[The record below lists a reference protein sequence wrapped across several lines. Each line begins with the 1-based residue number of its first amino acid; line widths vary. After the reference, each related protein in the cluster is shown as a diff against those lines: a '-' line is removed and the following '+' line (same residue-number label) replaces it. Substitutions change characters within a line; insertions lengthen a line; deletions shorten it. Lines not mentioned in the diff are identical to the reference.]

1 MRSLKTYRQTF
12 ENFVSL
18 IVERIYLDTSVFGGY
33 FEPEFELWT
42 RILFDRISKGEFRV
56 LVSRLTDIELE
67 NAPQQVRDFANSLS
81 EDHVEWIDITT
92 QSVQLADKYI
102 DEKVVGQT
110 SHSDCIHIALA
121 TLNYADVLVSWNFK
135 HIVNH
140 IRIRGYNAVN
150 FKYGHKILD
159 IRSPREIL
167 DYED

>member
-1 MRSLKTYRQTF
+1 
-12 ENFVSL
+12 
-18 IVERIYLDTSVFGGY
+18 
-33 FEPEFELWT
+33 
-42 RILFDRISKGEFRV
+42 LFDRISKGDFKV
-56 LVSRLTDIELE
+56 LVSRLTDIELD
-67 NAPQQVRDFANSLS
+67 NAPQKVKDLANTLPL
-81 EDHVEWIDITT
+81 DYIEWIDINT
-92 QSVQLADKYI
+92 QAVNLANKYI
-102 DEKVVGQT
+102 AEKVVGQT

-167 DYED
+167 EYED

>member
-1 MRSLKTYRQTF
+1 
-12 ENFVSL
+12 
-18 IVERIYLDTSVFGGY
+18 VERIYIDTSVFRGY
-33 FEPEFELWT
+33 FEPEFKLWT
-42 RILFDRISKGEFRV
+42 KILFDRISKGDFKV

-67 NAPQQVRDFANSLS
+67 NAPQKVRDLAASLPT
-81 EDHVEWIDITT
+81 DNAEWLDITT
-92 QSVQLADKYI
+92 QTVQLAGKYI
-102 DEKVVGQT
+102 EEKVVGQT
-110 SHSDCIHIALA
+110 SYSDCIHIAIA

-167 DYED
+167 EYED

>member
-1 MRSLKTYRQTF
+1 M
-12 ENFVSL
+12 
-18 IVERIYLDTSVFGGY
+18 VERIYIDTSVFGGY

-42 RILFDRISKGEFRV
+42 KVLFDRISKGEFKI
-56 LVSRLTDIELE
+56 LISRLTDIELN
-67 NAPQQVRDFANSLS
+67 NAPEKVRNLANSLP
-81 EDHVEWIDITT
+81 ENYVEWLDITT
-92 QSVQLADKYI
+92 ESVQLADKYI

-110 SHSDCIHIALA
+110 SHSDCIHIAIA

-140 IRIRGYNAVN
+140 LRIRGYNAVN

-167 DYED
+167 AYED

>member
-1 MRSLKTYRQTF
+1 M
-12 ENFVSL
+12 
-18 IVERIYLDTSVFGGY
+18 ERIYLDTSIFGGY

-42 RILFDRISKGEFRV
+42 KVLFTRISKGEYKV
-56 LVSRLTDIELE
+56 LVSRLSDIELE
-67 NAPQQVRDFANSLS
+67 NAPQQVRDLANSLPKNN
-81 EDHVEWIDITT
+81 VEWLDITT
-92 QSVQLADKYI
+92 QAVQLGNKYI
-102 DEKVVGQT
+102 DEKVVGHT
-110 SHSDCIHIALA
+110 SLSDCIHIALA

-140 IRIRGYNAVN
+140 LRIRGYNAVN

>member
-1 MRSLKTYRQTF
+1 
-12 ENFVSL
+12 
-18 IVERIYLDTSVFGGY
+18 VERIYLDTSVFGGF

-42 RILFDRISKGEFRV
+42 KILFDRISKGEFKV
-56 LVSRLTDIELE
+56 LFSRLTDIELE
-67 NAPQQVRDFANSLS
+67 NAPLSVRNLASSLDYANVESLEITS
-81 EDHVEWIDITT
+81 EA
-92 QSVQLADKYI
+92 VQLADKYI
-102 DEKVVGQT
+102 AEKVVGQT
-110 SHSDCIHIALA
+110 SHSDCIHIAIA

-167 DYED
+167 EYED

>member
-1 MRSLKTYRQTF
+1 
-12 ENFVSL
+12 
-18 IVERIYLDTSVFGGY
+18 VERIYLDTSVFGGY

-42 RILFDRISKGEFRV
+42 KVLFDRISKREYK
-56 LVSRLTDIELE
+56 LLLSRLTDIELE
-67 NAPQQVRDFANSLS
+67 NAPPQVKDLANSLQQ
-81 EDHVEWIDITT
+81 DVIEWLDITT
-92 QSVQLADKYI
+92 QAVELADKYI

-110 SHSDCIHIALA
+110 SHSDCIHIAIA

-140 IRIRGYNAVN
+140 RRIRGYNAVN

-167 DYED
+167 EYGD